1 MDPQLRNFSVM
12 IVDDDRLVQKLV
24 ADILKNLGFGK
35 THRADDGKSA
45 LQMLDGNQVDFIFC
59 DWRMPQMNG
68 LDFIKQIRSGKTR
81 VNPFIPII
89 MLTGNAEVHQVIEAR
104 NIGANDYLIKP
115 FTVKQITKR
124 IIELVDNP
132 REFIASPKYTG
143 PCRRRKN
150 APPKGPDRRKQ
161 RKVKR

>member
-1 MDPQLRNFSVM
+1 M

-24 ADILKNLGFGK
+24 ADVLKNLGFGK
-35 THRADDGKSA
+35 TLKADDGKMA
-45 LQMLDGNQVDFIFC
+45 LKMLETAAVDFIFC
-59 DWRMPQMNG
+59 DWRMPEMSG
-68 LDFIKQIRSGKTR
+68 PEFIKSVRSGKTR

-150 APPKGPDRRKQ
+150 APFNGPERRKP
-161 RKVKR
+161 RKVKK

>member
-1 MDPQLRNFSVM
+1 M
-12 IVDDDRLVQKLV
+12 IVDDDKLVQKLV
-24 ADILKNLGFGK
+24 ADVLKNLGFGK
-35 THRADDGKSA
+35 THKADDGKSA
-45 LQMLDGNQVDFIFC
+45 LKMLETTQADFIFC
-59 DWRMPQMNG
+59 DWRMPEMSG
-68 LDFIKQIRSGKTR
+68 PEFIKQIRSGKTR

-132 REFIASPKYTG
+132 REFVASPKYTG

-150 APPKGPDRRKQ
+150 APPKGIERRKP
-161 RKVKR
+161 RKPRK

>member
-1 MDPQLRNFSVM
+1 M
-12 IVDDDRLVQKLV
+12 IVDDDKLVQKLV
-24 ADILKNLGFGK
+24 ADVLKNLGFGK
-35 THRADDGKSA
+35 THKADDGKSA
-45 LQMLDGNQVDFIFC
+45 LKMLEGTQVDFIFC
-59 DWRMPQMNG
+59 DWRMPEMTG
-68 LDFIKQIRSGKTR
+68 PEFIKQIRSGKTR

-150 APPKGPDRRKQ
+150 VPPKGTDRRKA
-161 RKVKR
+161 RRTKK

>member
-1 MDPQLRNFSVM
+1 M

-24 ADILKNLGFGK
+24 ADVLKNLGFGK
-35 THRADDGKSA
+35 THKADDGKSA
-45 LQMLDGNQVDFIFC
+45 LKMLESTAVDFIFC
-59 DWRMPQMNG
+59 DWRMPQMSG
-68 LDFIKQIRSGKTR
+68 PEFIKAVRGGKTK

-143 PCRRRKN
+143 PCRRRRN
-150 APPKGPDRRKQ
+150 VPFNGQERRKP
-161 RKVKR
+161 RKPKK